1 MISKKENE
9 MKDERE
15 GIWIVGSMTHGVLSI
30 LPYPLQHQRE
40 LEAATEA
47 QRLAVANPG
56 KTFVVAKIE
65 KKVTASSVLWEKV

>member
-1 MISKKENE
+1 MK

-15 GIWIVGSMTHGVLSI
+15 GIWIVGSMTHGVLSFSTS
-30 LPYPLQHQRE
+30 PRQHKRDID
-40 LEAATEA
+40 ATTEA
-47 QRLAVANPG
+47 QRLAVDNPG